1 MLAHSRWNMKT
12 QPPPVNSP
20 AVPHFSVA
28 EARQLL
34 ELAITQD
41 RPTSQDFSIPET
53 SIKTGEVDFILPLQE
68 IAPMLI
74 ELTR

>member
-1 MLAHSRWNMKT
+1 M
-12 QPPPVNSP
+12 
-20 AVPHFSVA
+20 
-28 EARQLL
+28 
-34 ELAITQD
+34 
-41 RPTSQDFSIPET
+41 PET

>member
-1 MLAHSRWNMKT
+1 MKT

-20 AVPHFSVA
+20 VPRFSVA

-41 RPTSQDFSIPET
+41 RPTSQDFSMPET